1 MCSKKFLKSLKIL
14 TNPSLVMLQAFF
26 AQRGLKGKLCTQRAL
41 KGHSKVFPGALQGH
55 LGTLPFEG
63 HSRHLDTSLTWALGH
78 LVSQGTWTLE
88 HFRHS
93 KGTSRTRALGHL
105 RHSRHFI

>member
-14 TNPSLVMLQAFF
+14 TNPSLVMLQDFF
-26 AQRGLKGKLCTQRAL
+26 AQRRLKGKLCTQRAL
-41 KGHSKVFPGALQGH
+41 QGHSKVFPGALQGH
-55 LGTLPFEG
+55 LGTRAFEWY
-63 HSRHLDTSLTWALGH
+63 SRHLDTSLTWALGH
-78 LVSQGTWTLE
+78 LVSQGTWAPK

-93 KGTSRTRALGHL
+93 KGTSRTWALGHL